1 MCGNPIDRGTEKRVA
16 IDNVLLTV
24 CSSCYTKLSPR
35 ASKQVVTRTDPV
47 VDKSSK
53 QVIQRPLVSNTT
65 TISSPA
71 KAKESKPKAGR
82 KPVLSEQWELVEDYS
97 EKIKKARES
106 FGWDTRTLALKVK
119 VSENIIKRIE
129 SGKLRP
135 TLDLARKLE
144 EVLNIKLLVP
154 AVEDDLSNEK
164 IDKYVTLGEIVDI
177 RSDKR

>member
-1 MCGNPIDRGTEKRVA
+1 MCGNPIDRGAEKRATV
-16 IDNVLLTV
+16 DNILLTV
-24 CSSCYTKLSPR
+24 CESCYTKLSPR
-35 ASKQVVTRTDPV
+35 TSKQVVTRTNLV
-47 VDKSSK
+47 SDKSTK
-53 QVIQRPLVSNTT
+53 QVIQKPIASKTAT
-65 TISSPA
+65 SSSLT
-71 KAKESKPKAGR
+71 KAKSKLDVDR
-82 KPVLSEQWELVEDYS
+82 KSIPSERWELVEDYS

-106 FGWDTRTLALKVK
+106 FGWDPRTLAIKVK

-154 AVEDDLSNEK
+154 AVEDELKNEK